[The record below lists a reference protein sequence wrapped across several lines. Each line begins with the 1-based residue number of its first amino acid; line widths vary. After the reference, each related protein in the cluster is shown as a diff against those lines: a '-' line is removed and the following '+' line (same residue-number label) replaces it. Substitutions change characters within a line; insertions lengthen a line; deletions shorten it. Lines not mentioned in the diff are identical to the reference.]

1 MNIFILI
8 LELIGTVAFS
18 ISGAMIAIQKRMDIF
33 GVIILGLTTAVGGGI
48 IRDLVLGITPPATFQ
63 NPIYATTAIVTAII
77 VFLPFVQRLFHRYQR
92 AYDILMLTMDSL
104 GLGIFTVIGVQAAFS
119 QSGSYSMFLMAFVGV
134 ITGVGG
140 GVIRDIMAG
149 NMPYIF
155 VKHIYACASLVGAI
169 SCVLLW
175 KPLGGAVAMAIGTIL
190 VVLIR
195 FLSAHFRWSLP
206 KPHLEEIS

>member
-63 NPIYATTAIVTAII
+63 NPIYATCAIVTAII
-77 VFLPFVQRLFHRYQR
+77 VFLPVVQRLFHRYQR
-92 AYDILMLTMDSL
+92 AYDVLMLTMDSL
-104 GLGIFTVIGVQAAFS
+104 GLGIFTVIGVQAAFA

-134 ITGVGG
+134 VTGVGG
-140 GVIRDIMAG
+140 GVIRDMMAG